1 MDTQK
6 LLIEID
12 VDNNQAVQRIVENK
26 DAIEKLKNEKKE
38 LEAANK
44 SLSAQ
49 EKVDTDAIN
58 ANKAAIVEKEAKIK
72 NLTAEI
78 RTNEKVV
85 QLSTKATQG
94 EMGAYQKLSLEY
106 AVAAQKAKDMA
117 VVHGVNSIETKKATA
132 AAQAMDKQLKEVDKS
147 VGQNQRNVG
156 NYSGALTE
164 FGGKLGMMPGMLGN
178 VGTSIAML
186 GASLK
191 TLLANPIVLAAAAIV
206 GLGSA
211 IVGLVKNGMEFNQEM
226 TKVRAVSQATTEEY
240 KLLKQSAID
249 LGASTMKTA
258 SEVATLQLEL
268 AKMGFTVPEI
278 LDAQAAIIQLSQAT
292 GEDLAKSAEIAA
304 STVRAFGLNANE
316 TQRVVDIMA
325 MSMNKSALGLDS
337 FGEAMKYIAPNAKA
351 ANVSIEDTAAMIA
364 ILADNGIKGS
374 MAGTSLRKIMTD
386 LAGTGGDLT
395 EKLSTLSK
403 ENLTLADASDEV
415 GRNAQTAFLVLLN
428 NMDKLPALSNEFKNS
443 GGAAEEMARIMG
455 DTLTGDVDRLG
466 GAWDSFMLTLD
477 DGEGVF
483 SKIARVMIQWL
494 TDVVEEITY
503 FGQAVGKTFNWL
515 SDNFG
520 YVEKAVIGAGQTI
533 KIVFSAISNAWAAF
547 KSGNFDGVAKSF
559 DGLGTKIGA
568 AFDMTKVT
576 AMKNANIEIREN
588 EKSVREAVKAAAAF
602 EKEKAKNAEN
612 DNKRVKAA
620 SDLRRKEQAEIKKAN
635 DEEIKTTTN
644 RIAVLTKEYKN
655 GYDAEKL
662 MDADYRKTKETEL
675 KKIYD
680 AEIALIEKKKQYN
693 QLTIEEEI
701 LARFE
706 ANDRLL
712 KAQQQLNAD
721 MNAELVKKLDYEMSL
736 QSITDKLKIVNA
748 KLNEDEKYK
757 ISVDAINKRYEDE
770 KAKIELTITDETD
783 KNRKLELLNAQ
794 HNLDIAT
801 ADKAHQDAVNAQ
813 KLADEQSVLE
823 SKYALMKEGID
834 KEFLLKAEALE
845 KEKQERLKSVTAG
858 SEAEAL
864 INQEYA
870 AKEIEL
876 NRQKNIAKAEA
887 IVGYAQQAAEIM
899 SALNDVFNA
908 IGERELDSFT
918 KTKNAELDVYTK
930 NAQSQIDVATQKYN
944 EDVALLDE
952 QLANKTISQEE
963 YDAAKRAL
971 DKNYAD
977 FREGITSGLS
987 EKEKKIQ
994 EELDE
999 KKAEIEY
1006 QAAKRQKALA
1016 ITYAI
1021 INGASA
1027 VIAALTTPIAGPVL
1041 AVAAGI
1047 TAALQLAAIIA
1058 TPIPDNRKGGSSGS
1072 SSSGSSSGS
1081 GYTPPNT
1088 SNTTAGIVSD
1098 NLSKDSGYT
1107 ISEAFDKMNT
1117 EMSGYVPVLI
1127 LSDLT
1132 KVQEDIKQIKIASEL

>member
-1 MDTQK
+1 METQK

-12 VDNNQAVQRIVENK
+12 VDSNQAVQRIVEQK
-26 DAIEKLKNEKKE
+26 TAIENLKNEKKE

-44 SLSAQ
+44 SMLAQ
-49 EKVDTDAIN
+49 ENIDTAAIQR
-58 ANKAAIVEKEAKIK
+58 NKEAIVEKEAKIK
-72 NLTAEI
+72 NLTAEM

-85 QLSTKATQG
+85 QSVTKTTKD
-94 EMGAYQKLSLEY
+94 ETGAYQKLSLEY
-106 AVAAQKAKDMA
+106 SVASQKAKDMA
-117 VVHGVNSIETKKATA
+117 VVHGVNSEQAKKATA

-156 NYSGALTE
+156 NYSSALDGLGGNFMGNLSKINE
-164 FGGKLGMMPGMLGN
+164 FTMANGGLAGSFQAGGQAVAGMGKQLLG
-178 VGTSIAML
+178 
-186 GASLK
+186 
-191 TLLANPIVLAAAAIV
+191 LLANPIV
-206 GLGSA
+206 
-211 IVGLVKNGMEFNQEM
+211 
-226 TKVRAVSQATTEEY
+226 
-240 KLLKQSAID
+240 
-249 LGASTMKTA
+249 
-258 SEVATLQLEL
+258 
-268 AKMGFTVPEI
+268 
-278 LDAQAAIIQLSQAT
+278 
-292 GEDLAKSAEIAA
+292 
-304 STVRAFGLNANE
+304 
-316 TQRVVDIMA
+316 
-325 MSMNKSALGLDS
+325 
-337 FGEAMKYIAPNAKA
+337 
-351 ANVSIEDTAAMIA
+351 AMIA
-364 ILADNGIKGS
+364 AIAAVIMVMVSAVKQNGEEMEKVNQILAPFKTLLSAVMNVVAKVVGFFLDGAIALMKFGGAIASVITGNEKLAESTKKS
-374 MAGTSLRKIMTD
+374 MA
-386 LAGTGGDLT
+386 
-395 EKLSTLSK
+395 
-403 ENLTLADASDEV
+403 
-415 GRNAQTAFLVLLN
+415 
-428 NMDKLPALSNEFKNS
+428 
-443 GGAAEEMARIMG
+443 
-455 DTLTGDVDRLG
+455 
-466 GAWDSFMLTLD
+466 
-477 DGEGVF
+477 
-483 SKIARVMIQWL
+483 
-494 TDVVEEITY
+494 
-503 FGQAVGKTFNWL
+503 
-515 SDNFG
+515 
-520 YVEKAVIGAGQTI
+520 
-533 KIVFSAISNAWAAF
+533 
-547 KSGNFDGVAKSF
+547 
-559 DGLGTKIGA
+559 
-568 AFDMTKVT
+568 
-576 AMKNANIEIREN
+576 
-588 EKSVREAVKAAAAF
+588 
-602 EKEKAKNAEN
+602 
-612 DNKRVKAA
+612 
-620 SDLRRKEQAEIKKAN
+620 
-635 DEEIKTTTN
+635 
-644 RIAVLTKEYKN
+644 LTKEKQQIDEQERADLVDDAKLRLKTAELKKELAQRDKYTAAERVKMAREIDNLEKANMKDDMDRQIRRHNNLVKQYNLEGKAYKDLTAEQKDALRKSEADIYN
-655 GYDAEKL
+655 IKAEYSEKTKKVGALESRARQEMLDDQQKANQKAEQRRSQMAAAGAAQRKKLMEDELKMMAGNIAISLNDYKQGYDAEKL
-662 MDADYRKTKETEL
+662 LDADYRASKEAEL
-675 KKIYD
+675 QKIHD
-680 AEIALIEKKKQYN
+680 AEIALIDKKKQYN
-693 QLTIEEEI
+693 QLTIEEEK

-748 KLNEDEKYK
+748 KLNEDEKYQ
-757 ISVDAINKRYEDE
+757 ISVDAINKKYEDE
-770 KAKIELTITDETD
+770 KKKIELTIADETD

-834 KEFLLKAEALE
+834 KEFLLKQEALE

-876 NRQKNIAKAEA
+876 NRQKNLAKAQA
-887 IVGYAQQAAEIM
+887 IVEYAKMASEIA
-899 SALNDVFNA
+899 SGINDFLNAL
-908 IGERELDSFT
+908 GERELADFT

-963 YDAAKRAL
+963 YDAARKAL

-977 FREGITSGLS
+977 FKEGITSGIS

-1016 ITYAI
+1016 IANAI
-1021 INGASA
+1021 IGGAAA
-1027 VIAALTTPIAGPVL
+1027 VIAALATPFAGPVL
-1041 AVAAGI
+1041 AIAAGA

-1072 SSSGSSSGS
+1072 SSSSSSSGSSS

-1107 ISEAFDKMNT
+1107 TSAAIDKMNT

-1132 KVQEDIKQIKIASEL
+1132 KVQENIKQIKIASEL